1 MSLTLTH
8 KHEAQPPQNG
18 GNLDQQKPRNLSTP
32 NLNLLGP
39 EGADGLP
46 RRQPRRHQWLH
57 CPMMGGTKMSITTSF
72 FSLDFWDF
80 LRKIFYQFLTLGIPL
95 SPWPCQKL

>member
-1 MSLTLTH
+1 MSLALTH

-18 GNLDQQKPRNLSTP
+18 GTSTNKNPGIFPPRISISSAPRVLIEAP
-32 NLNLLGP
+32 
-39 EGADGLP
+39 GAAICHSWP
-46 RRQPRRHQWLH
+46 VH

-80 LRKIFYQFLTLGIPL
+80 LRNIFYQFLTLGIPL
-95 SPWPCQKL
+95 SPWPCQEL